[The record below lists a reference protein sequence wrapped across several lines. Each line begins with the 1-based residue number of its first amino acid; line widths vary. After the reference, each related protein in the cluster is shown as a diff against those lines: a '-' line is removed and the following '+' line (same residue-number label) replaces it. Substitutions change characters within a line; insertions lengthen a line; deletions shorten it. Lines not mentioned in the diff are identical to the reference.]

1 LTRRFRLKVTAM
13 PPGTY
18 PDGIAINDN
27 PNYHYEYFER
37 RCNIPMPSRSSELD
51 LPGVTPSRQ
60 KRSRETT
67 AALLDAGAKLLKT
80 HSLAELSIE
89 ALCRQVGATVG
100 AFYSRFE
107 SKDAYFNA
115 LMALAAR
122 DGEARVSDMASG
134 APGSADLATLCRQVV
149 GGIIG
154 WMRAHEGVLRA
165 ALQHDDNRP
174 HSWSPF
180 KALARANTE
189 RAIPLLLPAMGK
201 GRRAAKSRAIAFG
214 FQVVLGTLVNA
225 ILNDPGPLS
234 LHDAELKARLSDC
247 LLLLLEA

>member
-1 LTRRFRLKVTAM
+1 MR
-13 PPGTY
+13 
-18 PDGIAINDN
+18 
-27 PNYHYEYFER
+27 H
-37 RCNIPMPSRSSELD
+37 PSPELD
-51 LPGVTPSRQ
+51 LPGVAPSRQ

-67 AALLDAGAKLLKT
+67 LALLEAGAQMLRT
-80 HSLAELSIE
+80 RSLGDLSIE
-89 ALCRQVGATVG
+89 ALCAEVGATVG

-122 DGEARVSDMASG
+122 DGERRVAEMA
-134 APGSADLATLCRQVV
+134 GSEQDADLAARCRQLV
-149 GGIIG
+149 GGLIA

-174 HSWSPF
+174 DKWTPF
-180 KALARANTE
+180 KELARTNTE
-189 RAIPLLLPAMGK
+189 RATPLLLSAMGK
-201 GRRAAKSRAIAFG
+201 GRRAARTRTIAFG

-234 LHDAELKARLSDC
+234 LHDGELKQRLAEL
-247 LLLLLEA
+247 LLQLLKQETN

>member
-1 LTRRFRLKVTAM
+1 ML
-13 PPGTY
+13 
-18 PDGIAINDN
+18 
-27 PNYHYEYFER
+27 
-37 RCNIPMPSRSSELD
+37 RS
-51 LPGVTPSRQ
+51 
-60 KRSRETT
+60 
-67 AALLDAGAKLLKT
+67 

-122 DGEARVSDMASG
+122 DGERRVSEMAAA
-134 APGSADLATLCRQVV
+134 APGHADLAARCRQVV

-174 HSWSPF
+174 DSWSPF

-189 RAIPLLLPAMGK
+189 RAIPLLLPVMGK

-234 LHDAELKARLSDC
+234 LHDKELKERLSEC
-247 LLLLLEA
+247 LLLVLEAEMKS

>member
-1 LTRRFRLKVTAM
+1 MR
-13 PPGTY
+13 
-18 PDGIAINDN
+18 
-27 PNYHYEYFER
+27 H
-37 RCNIPMPSRSSELD
+37 PSPELD
-51 LPGVTPSRQ
+51 LPGVAPSRQ

-67 AALLDAGAKLLKT
+67 LALLEAGAQMLRT
-80 HSLAELSIE
+80 RSLGDLSIE
-89 ALCRQVGATVG
+89 ALCAEVGATVG

-122 DGEARVSDMASG
+122 DGERRVAEMA
-134 APGSADLATLCRQVV
+134 GSEQDADLAARCRQLV
-149 GGIIG
+149 GGLIA

-174 HSWSPF
+174 DKWTPF
-180 KALARANTE
+180 KELARTNTE
-189 RAIPLLLPAMGK
+189 RATPLLLSAMGK
-201 GRRAAKSRAIAFG
+201 GRRAARTRTIAFG

-234 LHDAELKARLSDC
+234 LHDGELKQRLAEL
-247 LLLLLEA
+247 LLQLLKHETS

>member
-1 LTRRFRLKVTAM
+1 
-13 PPGTY
+13 
-18 PDGIAINDN
+18 
-27 PNYHYEYFER
+27 
-37 RCNIPMPSRSSELD
+37 MPSRSSEID

-67 AALLDAGAKLLKT
+67 AALLQAGAEMLRS

-89 ALCRQVGATVG
+89 ALCRKVGATVG

-122 DGEARVSDMASG
+122 DGERRVSEMAEG
-134 APGSADLATLCRQVV
+134 ARDDADLMTRCRQVV
-149 GGIIG
+149 GGVIG

-174 HSWSPF
+174 DKWSPF
-180 KALARANTE
+180 KTLARANTE

-201 GRRAAKSRAIAFG
+201 GRRAVKSRAIAFG

-225 ILNDPGPLS
+225 VLNDPGPLS
-234 LHDAELKARLSDC
+234 LHDKELKARLGDC
-247 LLLLLEA
+247 LLLLLEAEMKTKT

>member
-1 LTRRFRLKVTAM
+1 
-13 PPGTY
+13 
-18 PDGIAINDN
+18 
-27 PNYHYEYFER
+27 
-37 RCNIPMPSRSSELD
+37 MPSRSTELD

-67 AALLDAGAKLLKT
+67 AALLQAGAEMLRT

-107 SKDAYFNA
+107 SKEAYFNA

-122 DGEARVSDMASG
+122 DGERRVSEMAG
-134 APGSADLATLCRQVV
+134 DAQGDADLATRCRQLV

-174 HSWSPF
+174 DKWSPF

-189 RAIPLLLPAMGK
+189 RAIPLLLPVMGK

-234 LHDAELKARLSDC
+234 LHDAELKVRLSGC
-247 LLLLLEA
+247 LLLLLEAEIKS